1 VRKRKRWF
9 ASLLLK
15 FYHKVTQ
22 KGFRNKIHSVHQTNT
37 NKNLFSTINFCFIL
51 FWFVFQQKKFVHYF
65 SILYLRIVMKKERN
79 IGDNIRLLREA
90 RGFSQKYM
98 AEKLAIT
105 QQAYSSLEKKPEK
118 TTLQRL
124 KNIATILQV
133 ELITLLGEEDTFIL
147 QNFNQS
153 GGNAATQMNITPS
166 SNEHEIYNKLINSLK
181 EEIVFLR
188 ELQLKK

>member
-1 VRKRKRWF
+1 
-9 ASLLLK
+9 
-15 FYHKVTQ
+15 
-22 KGFRNKIHSVHQTNT
+22 
-37 NKNLFSTINFCFIL
+37 
-51 FWFVFQQKKFVHYF
+51 
-65 SILYLRIVMKKERN
+65 MKKERN

-98 AEKLAIT
+98 AEKLSIT

-147 QNFNQS
+147 KNFNQS

-181 EEIVFLR
+181 EEIIFLR

>member
-1 VRKRKRWF
+1 
-9 ASLLLK
+9 
-15 FYHKVTQ
+15 
-22 KGFRNKIHSVHQTNT
+22 
-37 NKNLFSTINFCFIL
+37 
-51 FWFVFQQKKFVHYF
+51 
-65 SILYLRIVMKKERN
+65 MKKERN

-181 EEIVFLR
+181 EEIIFLR